1 VSVGR
6 RSLPYQLILSR
17 RAAAPHRQPRPKVYE
32 RGTSSAVRGPARTLG
47 ATSARAARAWHQDQ
61 LHGSRGLVTALPP
74 CAGCAKTSG
83 VCDSPGVHRTLWGT
97 GSGLMVASLL
107 VALILSTVD
116 PLWAEQHLTLLVALG
131 WAQQAALVL
140 GATLIGAGLVVV
152 RLAPPPVAH
161 AGARP
166 GPSSDWFA

>member
-1 VSVGR
+1 
-6 RSLPYQLILSR
+6 
-17 RAAAPHRQPRPKVYE
+17 
-32 RGTSSAVRGPARTLG
+32 
-47 ATSARAARAWHQDQ
+47 
-61 LHGSRGLVTALPP
+61 
-74 CAGCAKTSG
+74 
-83 VCDSPGVHRTLWGT
+83 
-97 GSGLMVASLL
+97 MVASLL